1 MSDMN
6 LHEWLTMI
14 PLVGLIVFLGVYPKP
29 MLERIEP
36 SVNRLLEH
44 IETQV
49 PSFTAPFNREPA
61 DGEPEA
67 GE

>member
-1 MSDMN
+1 
-6 LHEWLTMI
+6 MI

-36 SVNRLLEH
+36 SVDRLLEH

-49 PSFTAPFNREPA
+49 PSFTAPT